1 MEGVQEEEEEDQ
13 EEDQEVVEGGHNIV
27 TQTLDR
33 SCQNWN
39 KPECLSGV
47 FWRRGLGE
55 VLLVDDRICPD

>member
-1 MEGVQEEEEEDQ
+1 MEGGQEEEEEDQ
-13 EEDQEVVEGGHNIV
+13 EEDQEEEEDHNIV

-47 FWRRGLGE
+47 SWRRGPGE